1 MADGGNGAVAAP
13 PVEKP
18 NRPRWPASRWPA
30 LRRRDR
36 EDEPIVTFSDLV
48 WEHWRWERQRHS
60 GTFDPVVERDYQR
73 CLGAFQQRYGEIT
86 DAYWSIRDASGVAL
100 TVKRRRVRPIP
111 YSESVPRFHAS
122 VDWATRE
129 EPSIAQ
135 VLNDC
140 GVLAIRVGEVLRGSS
155 ELIALRRIISVASH
169 LLGFVDRTHGRPEN
183 DVIAVA
189 VPGAGARQA
198 PEKPRRGREQAAGRF
213 AREQRKELKKVE
225 VFYDR
230 AGNKQARIVYFWGMV
245 LGYVYLVPL
254 AAAGT
259 AALWWVDQLAHPKAD
274 WHRIELVLVS
284 GAAGPLGAILS
295 VLTRIAS
302 NTGKFDLDYEVGR
315 KQVRWLGIYR
325 PLLGAIF
332 GVATYLL
339 LASGLLQTSTPGGSA
354 VAYYGSLAFL
364 AGFFERFMKVAP
376 GGAPTPMDPEEE
388 PEKDA
393 KASKQ
398 KSTT

>member
-1 MADGGNGAVAAP
+1 MADGGNGAVATP
-13 PVEKP
+13 PIEKP
-18 NRPRWPASRWPA
+18 KRPRWPPSRWPV

-36 EDEPIVTFSDLV
+36 EEEPIVTFSDLV

-60 GTFDPVVERDYQR
+60 GTFDPVVERDYRR

-100 TVKRRRVRPIP
+100 TIKKRRARPIP
-111 YSESVPRFHAS
+111 YVESVPRFHAS

-135 VLNDC
+135 VLNEC

-169 LLGFVDRTHGRPEN
+169 LLGFVDRTHGRPAN

-189 VPGAGARQA
+189 IPGAPPALE
-198 PEKPRRGREQAAGRF
+198 EKPSRRHEQAAGRF
-213 AREQRKELKKVE
+213 AHEQRKELGKVE

-259 AALWWVDQLAHPKAD
+259 AVLWWVDQLAHPKAD

-302 NTGKFDLDYEVGR
+302 TTGKFDLDYEVGR

-376 GGAPTPMDPEEE
+376 GGAPAPMDPEGE
-388 PEKDA
+388 PEKA
-393 KASKQ
+393 APATKQ